1 MNNQL
6 SLGTIRTIDDLG
18 RIVLPREIRNKLGIN
33 PKDSM
38 EIRTSGQTILLKKY
52 EEMQTL
58 LSLCNEYLEAFAKS
72 SSTACAICST
82 QFVLAARGIS
92 LSDKYPLSAPVRK
105 LINDLQVYHY
115 QAAEKIPIFDGSNY
129 YLDSLYPIGTVSKP
143 LGCVVLFH
151 FRVQTKEER
160 ACAKYIAD
168 ILTNMISKEDAYVT
182 Q

>member
-1 MNNQL
+1 MSNQL

-18 RIVLPREIRNKLGIN
+18 RIVLPREIRNKLGIH

-38 EIRTSGQTILLKKY
+38 EIRTSGQTILLNKY

-58 LSLCNEYLEAFAKS
+58 LSLCNGYLEAFAKS

-92 LSDKYPLSAPVRK
+92 LSDKYPLSGSVRK
-105 LINDLQVYHY
+105 RITDFQIYHY
-115 QAAEKIPIFDGSNY
+115 QATEKIPIFDGSNY
-129 YLDSLYPIGTVSKP
+129 YRDSLYPIGTVSKP

-151 FRVQTKEER
+151 FRPQTPEER
-160 ACAKYIAD
+160 ACAKYTAD
-168 ILTNMISKEDAYVT
+168 ILTNMISKENAYVT